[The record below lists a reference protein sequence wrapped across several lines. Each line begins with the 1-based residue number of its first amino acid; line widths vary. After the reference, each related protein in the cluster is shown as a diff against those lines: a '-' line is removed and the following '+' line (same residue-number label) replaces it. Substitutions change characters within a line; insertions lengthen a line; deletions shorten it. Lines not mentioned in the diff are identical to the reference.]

1 MNNMNIL
8 DAWNQFQSERE
19 HFRELFTQALR
30 NGAKPR
36 TKRSVSVPDQRAYAA
51 AVMTVQTDEEALAHI
66 SKDLAMA
73 KAFMKEVDEKH
84 GVSPTVASSGNDN
97 YFPPVAERPF
107 FRLGAFSGWA
117 TIASRDLKH
126 MRGYGTPGVGPGGE
140 VKA

>member
-1 MNNMNIL
+1 MNIL
-8 DAWNQFQSERE
+8 EFWDEFQTERDR
-19 HFRELFTQALR
+19 FRELLAQVVKSRQKSVA
-30 NGAKPR
+30 G
-36 TKRSVSVPDQRAYAA
+36 KRSVPVPKQRAYADII
-51 AVMTVQTDEEALAHI
+51 MGIKTEQEALVRI
-66 SKDLAMA
+66 GEDLAMA

-97 YFPPVAERPF
+97 YFPPVSERPF

-126 MRGYGTPGVGPGGE
+126 MRGYGTPGMSPGGE